1 MISGISVQNVPTIL
15 QKITNRG
22 AELQGLQ
29 EERCV
34 RNVYSLKSLMKKTAS
49 LRYVKTALTPSF
61 SLLLV
66 IEKGF
71 IRKSY
76 LLKNPSDVVW
86 KEFEAYFFQRG
97 DVEVDLDTLS
107 LEGINSD
114 CLKVYRFLKENISF
128 GEVVTYSEL
137 GKISG
142 FSPRFV
148 GFCMRINPFP
158 VIIPCHRVIAKT
170 GLGGYSAGVELKKEL
185 LKHEGILS

>member
-1 MISGISVQNVPTIL
+1 M
-15 QKITNRG
+15 NRD
-22 AELQGLQ
+22 AELQGLR

-34 RNVYSLKSLMKKTAS
+34 KNVYSLRNLMKKTAS
-49 LRYVKTALTPSF
+49 LRYVKTALTSPF

-71 IRKSY
+71 IRRSY
-76 LLKNPSDVVW
+76 LLKNPSDIVW
-86 KEFEAYFFQRG
+86 KEFEAYFFQKG
-97 DVEVDLDTLS
+97 DVEVDLNTLS

-114 CLKVYRFLKENISF
+114 CLKVYRFLKKNISF
-128 GEVVTYSEL
+128 GEVITYGEI
-137 GKISG
+137 GKILG

-148 GFCMRINPFP
+148 GFCMRVNPFP

-170 GLGGYSAGVELKKEL
+170 GLGGYSAGVELKKYL

>member
-1 MISGISVQNVPTIL
+1 MKN
-15 QKITNRG
+15 
-22 AELQGLQ
+22 A
-29 EERCV
+29 
-34 RNVYSLKSLMKKTAS
+34 YSLKNLMKKTAS
-49 LRYVKTALTPSF
+49 LRYVKTAITPSS

-66 IEKGF
+66 IEKRF

-76 LLKNPSDVVW
+76 LLKNPSDIVW
-86 KEFEAYFFQRG
+86 KEFEAYFLQKG
-97 DVEVDLDTLS
+97 DVEVDLNTLS
-107 LEGINSD
+107 LEGINPN

-128 GEVVTYSEL
+128 GEVITYGEA
-137 GKISG
+137 GKILG

-170 GLGGYSAGVELKKEL
+170 GLGGYSAGEELKKEL